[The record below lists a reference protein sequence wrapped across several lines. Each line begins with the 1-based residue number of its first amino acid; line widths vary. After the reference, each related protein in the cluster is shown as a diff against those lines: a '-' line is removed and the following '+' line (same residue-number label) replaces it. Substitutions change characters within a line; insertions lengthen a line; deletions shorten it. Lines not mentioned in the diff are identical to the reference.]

1 MLNNL
6 TSSTRNNTASEKAE
20 ELSKEITK
28 LSQKVDDIQEQVDD
42 LNTSIVTEQ
51 ISTDNIEVNNTVDA
65 SAVVADSAVI
75 QGATI
80 SQLSTNNAEIDTASI
95 GQLTGTTEAEN
106 LHVEN
111 LEVDNITGV
120 LRAEQVSTP
129 RLSAGVIDDL
139 DGLTTANLTAT
150 EANVGTLQ
158 ANDIDAT
165 NVDATNVNADTV
177 EADNAN
183 INTATIPT
191 LTSDSATAGNLS
203 STNANLTNVEA
214 QALNT
219 VRANVQALEIKSV
232 KATGKINLSPE
243 LQTPTD
249 WYTLTIP
256 AFKNAVIF
264 LNSTY
269 NDKDWSVTISMSEDT
284 AFIQWTSADL
294 GIIKD
299 FSYDP
304 DQKQIKIR
312 FQGTEYLNYG
322 IISSETDREMSVAY
336 GAVGDEYPVIYVP
349 DTRKGYTFK
358 TYEVGT
364 NIDGG
369 YKFSFNGIADLAGLQ
384 VQSFIMENI
393 YIKQGIYLNTVTSL
407 DDTEQMSKGNV
418 NGYISNIVDADNR
431 TVPSWRD
438 AADKQD
444 GEIYKRPN
452 LITERSIAAYDGTV
466 NPNVTLMHN
475 EINPNSIGEIANPL
489 PPVYPITNLGDD
501 TTVHGDSTV
510 EGIAT
515 FEGDV
520 VTEASVKNAG
530 ETYKINSADGSAK
543 FSNVDVTNDLT
554 VNGDLYVSG
563 TSHIVSEED
572 IESEGDIITVRANKS
587 TAMASGEIAGVLV
600 NKYDGVN
607 SLTVGSDHTG
617 TLRTGTAAGT
627 STNYTNIAYNDTT
640 KKWYDIVS
648 GEYVEMATQPVGEMV
663 EWTGKVENDPYTEY
677 ATATFL
683 QIDPTTLQ
691 PIATRAEESAMDD
704 GYAAKWDGTNT
715 KLVTAGT
722 TCVHSLDVDSTGTI
736 NTPNITATCA
746 TVTNANVTN
755 LTSACHVNTGNTLVC
770 GSTCICGDLTVCGIV
785 CAAETSAVRMIT
797 QHNEENRTV
806 YPVFALRDNPVDN
819 PAAECIYTNSNISFN
834 PYSGLLTAVTLC
846 GSHCGCYNGTIHMDG
861 FTASNDRPI
870 MLTCPKDT
878 NGYACPGYSTCCALT
893 FNPNTGV
900 VKAKTFCGALSGNA
914 TTATNSTCFNGCT
927 FAQACTAIRSGL
939 TSCTGTVT
947 VSNSTSSSAIPIALC
962 TGATAIGRST
972 CCTLTYVPT
981 TGLLQTTSLQVA
993 NHIDVSGS
1001 SISIGGGAT
1010 NSSSTS
1016 DQVSIGTN
1024 ANTCCLGTIAI
1035 GCGARALANYG
1046 VAIGRSSWSSTVSGY
1061 SISTMRIGIT
1071 SWQMNIA
1078 NTVSTTNLN
1087 CLRRAIMCTLRELTG
1102 TSTSNIYAAGI
1113 GQKNTGG
1120 SSCGDNNVTNMGFR
1134 VCCTGDI
1141 NNAVCFWNAPGTTN
1155 GTWTNMTISCTTSTT
1170 GGFAGMFIINY

>member
-6 TSSTRNNTASEKAE
+6 TSSTRNNSASEKAE

-28 LSQKVDDIQEQVDD
+28 LSQRVDDIQEQVDD
-42 LNTSIVTEQ
+42 MSTSIVTEQ
-51 ISTDNIEVNNTVDA
+51 INTDNIEVNNTVDA

-80 SQLSTNNAEIDTASI
+80 SQLSTNNAEIDTATIRELQGS
-95 GQLTGTTEAEN
+95 TEAEN

-120 LRAEQVSTP
+120 LRAEQVSTD

-158 ANDIDAT
+158 ADDIDADAVVADS
-165 NVDATNVNADTV
+165 VDADAATIDAATIDTATVSTLNADT
-177 EADNAN
+177 A
-183 INTATIPT
+183 
-191 LTSDSATAGNLS
+191 SATNLS
-203 STNANLTNVEA
+203 ATNANLTNVEA

-219 VRANVQALEIKSV
+219 VMANVQALEIKSV

-269 NDKDWSVTISMSEDT
+269 NNKDWSVTISMSEDT

-322 IISSETDREMSVAY
+322 IISSDTDREMSVAY

-358 TYEVGT
+358 TYETGT
-364 NIDGG
+364 NVDGG
-369 YKFSFNGIADLAGLQ
+369 YKFSFNGIADLSGLQ
-384 VQSFIMENI
+384 VQSFIMDSI
-393 YIKQGIYLNTVTSL
+393 YVKHAIFLNTVTSL
-407 DDTEQMSKGNV
+407 DDTEEMSSGNE
-418 NGYISNIVDADNR
+418 NGYISNVVDEDNR
-431 TVPSWRD
+431 LVPSWRD
-438 AADKQD
+438 AADNTT
-444 GEIYKRPN
+444 GLINKRSN
-452 LITERSIAAYDGTV
+452 LVTERSIAAYNGTV
-466 NPNVTLMHN
+466 DPNITLNNN
-475 EINPNSIGEIANPL
+475 EHISSQGGTFLGDPL

-501 TTVHGDSTV
+501 TTVHGDSTT
-510 EGIAT
+510 EGVAT
-515 FEGDV
+515 FEGNV
-520 VTEASVKNAG
+520 VTEASVKNAD

-543 FSNVDVTNDLT
+543 FSDLDVTNDLRI
-554 VNGDLYVSG
+554 NGDLYVSG

-587 TAMASGEIAGVLV
+587 AAMASGEIAGLLV
-600 NKYDGVN
+600 NKYDGTN

-627 STNYTNIAYNDTT
+627 STNYTDIAYNSST

-663 EWTGKVENDPYTEY
+663 EWTDKVENDPYTEY
-677 ATATFL
+677 ATAVFL

-691 PIATRAEESAMDD
+691 PIATRAEESAMENS
-704 GYAAKWDGTNT
+704 YAAKWDSTNT

-755 LTSACHVNTGNTLVC
+755 LTSSCHINTGNSFVC
-770 GSTCICGDLTVCGIV
+770 GDTYICGDLTVCGIV

-819 PAAECIYTNSNISFN
+819 PAAECIYTNCSISFN
-834 PYSGLLTAVTLC
+834 PYSGSVTAVSLC
-846 GSHCGCYNGTIHMDG
+846 GSHFGLHKGNIWMEG
-861 FTASNDRPI
+861 FGSSADRPI
-870 MLTCPKDT
+870 MIACPKDT
-878 NGYACPGYSTCCALT
+878 NGYSDIGYSTCCSLT

-900 VKAKTFCGALSGNA
+900 VKAATFCGALSGNA
-914 TTATNSTCFNGCT
+914 STATNSTCFGGCT

-947 VSNSTSSSAIPIALC
+947 VANSTSTSAVPIALC

-972 CCTLTYVPT
+972 CYTLTFTPT
-981 TGLLQTTSLQVA
+981 TAAICTSGNIIINSGCCLA
-993 NHIDVSGS
+993 N
-1001 SISIGGGAT
+1001 
-1010 NSSSTS
+1010 
-1016 DQVSIGTN
+1016 VSIGYN
-1024 ANTCCLGTIAI
+1024 AYVCSNSSNSVAI
-1035 GCGARALANYG
+1035 GTCACAYTGCG
-1046 VAIGRSSWSSTVSGY
+1046 VAIGNRAMARNICGFTFSTIRTSCKSFLVLMTHNGSSSSTYPLQCIQRAVQVLSCSLGFYGCKSVWTGVNNCYGISGIDQDPSVQISSIITGY
-1061 SISTMRIGIT
+1061 SG
-1071 SWQMNIA
+1071 N
-1078 NTVSTTNLN
+1078 VS
-1087 CLRRAIMCTLRELTG
+1087 CPVRM
-1102 TSTSNIYAAGI
+1102 Y
-1113 GQKNTGG
+1113 
-1120 SSCGDNNVTNMGFR
+1120 
-1134 VCCTGDI
+1134 
-1141 NNAVCFWNAPGTTN
+1141 NAPGQAKNSWVYICCGDTAAAPY
-1155 GTWTNMTISCTTSTT
+1155 
-1170 GGFAGMFIINY
+1170 GGFGGLYLARFD